1 MRMLFGIADILTALL
16 VAFGT
21 FVALP
26 TRWLPVDAAACV
38 LVALELVSG
47 AGLLLRA
54 PWGPRASSAVAA
66 VALVVGLTVVTTL
79 ALTASWLAGVYGAV
93 GSGGAIILTLVA
105 ALLLPYLVV
114 LPAVKFAWLRGLAR
128 RPAGDR

>member
-1 MRMLFGIADILTALL
+1 MRVLLGFSDILTALL
-16 VAFGT
+16 LAFAT

-26 TRWLPVDAAACV
+26 TRWLTVDAAASV
-38 LVALELVSG
+38 LVALELLSG
-47 AGLLLRA
+47 VGLLLRT
-54 PWGPRASSAVAA
+54 PWALRAASAVAL
-66 VALVVGLTVVTTL
+66 VALVVGLAVVTTL

-114 LPAVKFAWLRGLAR
+114 LPGAKFAYLRGFHR
-128 RPAGDR
+128 RPAGDW